1 MTQSSQ
7 VMPLVERYAREAY
20 ADQRKKLP
28 RLPERFEDL
37 PYYLQQSFMRYG
49 EAIFL
54 AYEHF
59 AIPHDFPTEPDI
71 LAAGYEKIETGAF
84 KRKVE

>member
-7 VMPLVERYAREAY
+7 VMQLVERYAREAY

-28 RLPERFEDL
+28 QLPESFDEL
-37 PYYLQQSFMRYG
+37 PHYLQQSFWRYG
-49 EAIFL
+49 EAIFQ

-59 AIPHDFPTEPDI
+59 EIPHDPTKEQPN
-71 LAAGYEKIETGAF
+71 G
-84 KRKVE
+84 